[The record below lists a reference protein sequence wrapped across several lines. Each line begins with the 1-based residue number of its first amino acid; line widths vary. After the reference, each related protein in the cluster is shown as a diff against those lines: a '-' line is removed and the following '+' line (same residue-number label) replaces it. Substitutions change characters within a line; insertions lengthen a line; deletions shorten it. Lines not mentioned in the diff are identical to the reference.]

1 MLKAE
6 NISVVLEDRQVLNNL
21 SCAFRAGEFWGIIGQ
36 NGAGKSTL
44 LQCLAGLIN
53 PSGGQV
59 QVDDEA
65 MHQLDPLSRA
75 QKVAYLMQEQ
85 EPSLAFSVYQAVEM
99 GRYPWPDNPHNRQQI
114 TEKTL
119 KACRIADLQNR
130 SILQL
135 SGGERRKV
143 EIATCLAQNSDYLL
157 LDEPFNH
164 LDVVYQRFLVKKLQD
179 ISQHKA
185 VVMVCHDI
193 DVVAKYCSH
202 VLMLLGDDCYLSG
215 DSATMLN
222 KAHLD
227 ELFDEPQ

>member
-6 NISVVLEDRQVLNNL
+6 HISVTLEDRLVLQDL

-44 LQCLAGLIN
+44 LQCLAGLLA
-53 PSGGQV
+53 PDDGRV
-59 QVDDEA
+59 LVDGDN

-85 EPSLAFSVYQAVEM
+85 EPSLAFTVYQAVEM
-99 GRYPWPDNPHNRQQI
+99 GRYPWPDNPDNRQQM
-114 TEKTL
+114 TEQTL
-119 KACRIADLQNR
+119 SACRIADLQNR
-130 SILQL
+130 SILQV

-164 LDVVYQRFLVKKLQD
+164 LDVVYQRFLVKKLQNLSRD
-179 ISQHKA
+179 KA

-193 DVVAKYCSH
+193 DVVARYCSH
-202 VLMLLGDDCYLSG
+202 VLMLLDDCYLSG

-222 KAHLD
+222 KANLE

>member
-1 MLKAE
+1 MLLAKQV
-6 NISVVLEDRQVLNNL
+6 SVILDNRTVLRQLD
-21 SCAFRAGEFWGIIGQ
+21 CQFRVGEFWGIIGQ

-44 LQCLAGLIN
+44 LQCLAGLIR
-53 PSGGQV
+53 PEAGRV
-59 QVDDEA
+59 IVDGED

-85 EPSLAFSVYQAVEM
+85 EPTLAFTVQQAVEM
-99 GRYPWPDNPHNRQQI
+99 GRYPWPDNPENRQRI
-114 TEKTL
+114 TQQTL
-119 KACRIADLQNR
+119 QECRIDGLRDR

-164 LDVVYQRFLVKKLQD
+164 LDVVYQRFLVKKLQALSHD
-179 ISQHKA
+179 KA

-202 VLMLLGDDCYLSG
+202 VLMLLADDCYLSG

-222 KAHLD
+222 KANLE
-227 ELFDEPQ
+227 ELFDESL

>member
-6 NISVVLEDRQVLNNL
+6 HISVFLENRQVLNDL
-21 SCAFRAGEFWGIIGQ
+21 SCTFKAGEFWGIIGQ

-44 LQCLAGLIN
+44 LQCLAGLLAPN
-53 PSGGQV
+53 QGQV
-59 QVDDEA
+59 LVDNED

-99 GRYPWPDNPHNRQQI
+99 GRYPWPDNPDNRHHV
-114 TEKTL
+114 TEQTL
-119 KACRIADLQNR
+119 TACRIDELKNR

-143 EIATCLAQNSDYLL
+143 EIATCFAQNSDYLL

-164 LDVVYQRFLVKKLQD
+164 LDVVYQRFLVKKLQAIARD
-179 ISQHKA
+179 KA
-185 VVMVCHDI
+185 VVMVCHDVN
-193 DVVAKYCSH
+193 VVAKYCTH

-222 KAHLD
+222 KANLE
-227 ELFDEPQ
+227 ELFDESQ

>member
-1 MLKAE
+1 MLTAQH
-6 NISVVLEDRQVLNNL
+6 ISVTLDNRRVLSDL
-21 SCAFRAGEFWGIIGQ
+21 SCAFSVGELWGIIGQ

-44 LQCLAGLIN
+44 LRCLSGLIT
-53 PSGGQV
+53 PDVGQV
-59 QVDDEA
+59 MVDGEN

-99 GRYPWPDNPHNRQQI
+99 GRYPWPDDPDNRHHI
-114 TEKTL
+114 TEQML
-119 KACRIADLQNR
+119 QECRIENLQNR

-164 LDVVYQRFLVKKLQD
+164 LDVVYQRFLVRKLQA
-179 ISQHKA
+179 ISRKKS
-185 VVMVCHDI
+185 VVMVCHDL
-193 DVVAKYCSH
+193 DVVQKYCTH
-202 VLMLLGDDCYLSG
+202 VLMLLGGDCYLSG

-222 KAHLD
+222 NAHMD
-227 ELFDEPQ
+227 KLFDEPI

>member
-1 MLKAE
+1 MLLADQL
-6 NISVVLEDRQVLNNL
+6 SVSLDNRPVLTRL
-21 SCAFRAGEFWGIIGQ
+21 SCQFQMGEFWGIVGQ

-44 LQCLAGLIN
+44 LQCMAGLLD
-53 PSGGQV
+53 PSTGQV
-59 QVDDEA
+59 WVDDEN

-85 EPSLAFSVYQAVEM
+85 EPSLAFTVQQAVEM
-99 GRYPWPDNPHNRQQI
+99 GRYPWPDNPENRQKI
-114 TEKTL
+114 TRQTL
-119 KACRIADLQNR
+119 QDCRILNLQDR

-164 LDVVYQRFLVKKLQD
+164 LDVVYQRFLVKKLQ
-179 ISQHKA
+179 SLSREKA

-193 DVVAKYCSH
+193 DVVTKYCSH

-222 KAHLD
+222 EANLE
-227 ELFDEPQ
+227 ELFNESH

>member
-6 NISVVLEDRQVLNNL
+6 HITVTLDNRAVLLDL
-21 SCAFRAGEFWGIIGQ
+21 SCAFSVGEFWGIIGQ

-44 LQCLAGLIN
+44 LQCLAGLLT
-53 PSGGQV
+53 PEVGQV
-59 QVDDEA
+59 MVDGEN

-99 GRYPWPDNPHNRQQI
+99 GRYPWPDNPGNRQHI
-114 TEKTL
+114 TRKTL
-119 KACRIADLQNR
+119 KDCRIENLQNR

-164 LDVVYQRFLVKKLQD
+164 LDVVYQRFLVKKLQT
-179 ISQHKA
+179 IARKKA

-193 DVVAKYCSH
+193 DVVQKYCSH

-222 KAHLD
+222 NVNLD
-227 ELFDEPQ
+227 KLFDEPL

>member
-1 MLKAE
+1 MLSADH
-6 NISVVLEDRQVLNNL
+6 ISVVLADRPVLNDL
-21 SCAFRAGEFWGIIGQ
+21 SCHFQAGEFWGIIGQ

-44 LQCLAGLIN
+44 LQCLAGLLD
-53 PSGGQV
+53 PTSGQV
-59 QVDDEA
+59 VVDDEN

-85 EPSLAFSVYQAVEM
+85 EPSLAFNVYQAVEM
-99 GRYPWPDNPHNRQQI
+99 GRYPWHDNPENRHHITQQ
-114 TEKTL
+114 TL
-119 KACRIADLQNR
+119 QDCRIETLQDR

-164 LDVVYQRFLVKKLQD
+164 LDVVYQRFLVKKLQAL
-179 ISQHKA
+179 SQNKA

-215 DSATMLN
+215 DSATMLS
-222 KAHLD
+222 KANLE
-227 ELFDEPQ
+227 ELFDESH

>member
-1 MLKAE
+1 MLLADQV
-6 NISVVLEDRQVLNNL
+6 SVTLDNRPVLKRLDCQ
-21 SCAFRAGEFWGIIGQ
+21 FQAGEFWGIIGQ

-44 LQCLAGLIN
+44 LQCLAGLLD
-53 PSGGQV
+53 PDVGQV
-59 QVDDEA
+59 LVDDENI
-65 MHQLDPLSRA
+65 HQLDPLSRA

-85 EPSLAFSVYQAVEM
+85 EPSLAFTVYQAVEM
-99 GRYPWPDNPHNRQQI
+99 GRYPWPDNPDNRQRI
-114 TEKTL
+114 TEQTL
-119 KACRIADLQNR
+119 RDCRIEALQNR

-164 LDVVYQRFLVKKLQD
+164 LDVVYQRFLVKKLQTLSHD
-179 ISQHKA
+179 KT

-222 KAHLD
+222 KANLE
-227 ELFDEPQ
+227 ELFDESQ